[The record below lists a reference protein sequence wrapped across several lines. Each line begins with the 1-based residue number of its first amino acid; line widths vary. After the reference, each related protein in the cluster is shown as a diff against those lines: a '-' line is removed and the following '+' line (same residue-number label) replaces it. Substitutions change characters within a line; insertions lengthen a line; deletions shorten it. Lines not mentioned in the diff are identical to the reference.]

1 MCVVLILVLKSS
13 LSDLFSYLALPFE
26 FPLVISLKRT
36 DNLTHSLVYLATKPF
51 NIQIRL
57 ALLSILLNYANFE
70 KLQRECSRNEKFSAI
85 GNIFF

>member
-26 FPLVISLKRT
+26 FPLVISLRST
-36 DNLTHSLVYLATKPF
+36 DNLAHSLVYLATKPF